1 MKTSNKK
8 KMNYTEKTHMS
19 ALALLLVML
28 VWCCGCAGT
37 NTGSTGTTTVTT
49 TTTTTPSPFLVYDDT
64 RYPNSQAVLETMG
77 AMRNAVFFSQ
87 TAWPGT
93 CTSTGCPDAP
103 TQAVFQSLLQTY
115 VKEFGSSNTIIL
127 DFENLVI
134 SKEASTAAAN
144 NAVALFLQM
153 IAWTRAI
160 YPNAKIG
167 IYDYDWSS
175 NYSSS
180 STGFNAIRAQLF
192 KGGTASFDFFAPT
205 MYQRWTTHAIWD
217 QNLAQAIINDTAIN
231 NTNGVNLPIYPYISP
246 YISGTT
252 ADGLLTDAEWKSE
265 LADLVSCNTPSS
277 SACLTVMTSL
287 TPVAGNCSAASSTT
301 ACSQIS
307 GGVLWTQSMTSN
319 LDPTSSWVGDLSA
332 VLSPQVSGNIIYR
345 VSDAEQTPLCI
356 DANAGTVPSANTCD
370 NLVNQDWNFTS
381 LGTGLYTASSFSYQQ
396 ANPNNGIAEIW
407 DGTSGS
413 LVLSQLASTGTSTA
427 TQQWQVVSLGNG
439 YYEFVKLGDYAT
451 SGNADSE
458 ECLTAGSPQQV
469 ITTSVCNFGT
479 KQIFQLIPE

>member
-1 MKTSNKK
+1 
-8 KMNYTEKTHMS
+8 
-19 ALALLLVML
+19 
-28 VWCCGCAGT
+28 
-37 NTGSTGTTTVTT
+37 
-49 TTTTTPSPFLVYDDT
+49 
-64 RYPNSQAVLETMG
+64 
-77 AMRNAVFFSQ
+77 
-87 TAWPGT
+87 
-93 CTSTGCPDAP
+93 
-103 TQAVFQSLLQTY
+103 
-115 VKEFGSSNTIIL
+115 
-127 DFENLVI
+127 
-134 SKEASTAAAN
+134 
-144 NAVALFLQM
+144 
-153 IAWTRAI
+153 
-160 YPNAKIG
+160 
-167 IYDYDWSS
+167 
-175 NYSSS
+175 
-180 STGFNAIRAQLF
+180 
-192 KGGTASFDFFAPT
+192 
-205 MYQRWTTHAIWD
+205 
-217 QNLAQAIINDTAIN
+217 
-231 NTNGVNLPIYPYISP
+231 
-246 YISGTT
+246 
-252 ADGLLTDAEWKSE
+252 
-265 LADLVSCNTPSS
+265 
-277 SACLTVMTSL
+277 
-287 TPVAGNCSAASSTT
+287 
-301 ACSQIS
+301 
-307 GGVLWTQSMTSN
+307 MTSN